1 MSKLEVRE
9 IGPISGETEVRLAD
23 GATAIGFGGGKIMQV
38 IQGVYSTQI
47 STSSA
52 TYVTS
57 GLKASITP
65 SSTSSK
71 ILVIAKISAFYNSNN
86 GVNGGAIGLFRN
98 GSSIV
103 EDGSDIYAGNSA
115 MKVDAGINF
124 LDSPSSTS
132 SLDYEIYFKRVT
144 GSAQVCHDNGVTST
158 MILMEVV
165 A

>member
-38 IQGVYSTQI
+38 IQKVYSTQL

-52 TYVTS
+52 TYVPS
-57 GLKASITP
+57 GLKTSITP

-71 ILVIAKISAFYNSNN
+71 ILVIAKISGFYNSNN
-86 GVNGGAIGLFRN
+86 GESGGAIALFRE
-98 GSSIV
+98 GASILD
-103 EDGSDIYAGNSA
+103 EGSDIYGSNSG

-132 SLDYEIYFKRVT
+132 SVNYEIRFRRGW
-144 GSAQVCHDNGVTST
+144 GSAQVCHDNNVPST
-158 MILMEVV
+158 MILMEVL